1 MRDKKGMMLLA
12 YIAPRELTAKD
23 KVEIEKFRDTLPDY
37 YQGVME
43 GWTILVTAMKI
54 DNLVVLPGKKTR
66 KEMIEKLSPE
76 FWEAYK
82 DFEFKF
88 LDGTVVTSENKTK
101 CKY

>member
-1 MRDKKGMMLLA
+1 M
-12 YIAPRELTAKD
+12 
-23 KVEIEKFRDTLPDY
+23 
-37 YQGVME
+37 
-43 GWTILVTAMKI
+43 TAMKI
-54 DNLVVLPGKKTR
+54 DNLVVLPGKRTR